1 MTSLK
6 EELTSLAL
14 DSGAIRARV
23 TIQERLDGP
32 PSADP
37 TSVLP
42 GARSVVS
49 YAVYPGRDFIPDYFG
64 KVTRMAFKRVMF
76 DSFQLVG
83 AIGQE
88 LVGYLEARGF
98 RAFSPS
104 PNGVYRRESTL
115 SHLLPDFSHRYA
127 ALASGL
133 GALGWSGNVLVPG
146 CWSAVYLGSV
156 LTDAKLEPDE
166 PLDEEL
172 CDKCKLCT
180 QVCPNRFFSASESQT
195 VTLGGREYTCSR
207 KGNHIRCAISC
218 GSLAGLSHDR
228 KWSTW
233 ALGTARLPEGDDT
246 LPEIWVRELAN
257 PDNEYIIGHLRPKN
271 PELWRGPGVLARSLE
286 DTNPTCNTCMLLCSG
301 PKEWRQKLVK
311 LLHSS
316 GRIVLQDGEEVA
328 VDAAPESE
336 SLLQELKEQL
346 VTS

>member
-1 MTSLK
+1 MSNPK
-6 EELTSLAL
+6 EELTVLAL

-23 TIQERLDGP
+23 TTKERLEGP

-42 GARSVVS
+42 GTRSVVS
-49 YAVYPGRDFIPDYFG
+49 YAVSLGRDFIPDYFG
-64 KVTRMAFKRVMF
+64 KVTRGVFKRVMF
-76 DSFQLVG
+76 DSYQLVG
-83 AIGQE
+83 TIGRE

-98 RAFSPS
+98 KAFSPS
-104 PNGVYRRESTL
+104 PNGIYRQGSTL

-133 GALGWSGNVLVPG
+133 GAQGWSGNVLVPG
-146 CWSAVYLGSV
+146 YWSAVYLGSV
-156 LTDAKLEPDE
+156 LTDAELEPDE

-180 QVCPNRFFSASESQT
+180 LVCPNRFFSARESQT
-195 VTLGGREYTCSR
+195 VTLGGREYTCSK

-218 GSLAGLSHDR
+218 GSLAGLSHDG

-233 ALGTARLPEGDDT
+233 ALGTVRLPEEDDT
-246 LPEIWVRELAN
+246 LREIWAQELAN

-271 PELWRGPGVLARSLE
+271 PEPWRGPGVLTRSFE
-286 DTNPTCNTCMLLCSG
+286 DTQPTCNNCMLLCSG

-316 GRIVLQDGEEVA
+316 GRVVLRDGEEVA

-336 SLLQELKEQL
+336 SLLRELNEQL
-346 VTS
+346 IRS

>member
-1 MTSLK
+1 MSSLK
-6 EELTSLAL
+6 EELTVLAL

-23 TIQERLDGP
+23 TTRERLEGP

-37 TSVLP
+37 TFVLP

-49 YAVYPGRDFIPDYFG
+49 YAVSLGRDFIPDYFG
-64 KVTRMAFKRVMF
+64 KVTRGVFRHVMF
-76 DSFQLVG
+76 DSYQLVG
-83 AIGQE
+83 TIGRE

-98 RAFSPS
+98 KSFSPS
-104 PNGVYRRESTL
+104 PNGVYRQGSTL

-133 GALGWSGNVLVPG
+133 GAQGWSGNVLVPG
-146 CWSAVYLGSV
+146 YWSAVYLGSV
-156 LTDAKLEPDE
+156 LTDAELEPDE

-180 QVCPNRFFSASESQT
+180 LVCPNRFFNARESQMA
-195 VTLGGREYTCSR
+195 TLGSREYTCSK

-218 GSLAGLSHDR
+218 GSLAGLSHDG

-233 ALGTARLPEGDDT
+233 ALGAVRLPEEDDT
-246 LPEIWVRELAN
+246 LREIWAQELAN

-271 PELWRGPGVLARSLE
+271 PEPWRGPGVLTRSFE
-286 DTNPTCNTCMLLCSG
+286 DTNPTCNNCMLLCSG

-316 GRIVLQDGEEVA
+316 GRVVLRDGEEVA
-328 VDAAPESE
+328 VDATPESE
-336 SLLQELKEQL
+336 SLLRELNQQL
-346 VTS
+346 VRS